1 MYRNLTNLLPS
12 FKFNDLNIFQYHYDS
27 IMFKLHDFRENGSK
41 NVDDIE
47 KLIDENSSEHQ
58 LLLASFK
65 ESMNLF
71 ATERSMDTCLQ
82 SLNISIQLA
91 SVRSTLMEL
100 YKAYCHILEKEV
112 VHLRKICQK
121 DNVP

>member
-121 DNVP
+121 DNVT